1 MTETQLHRPPLAMF
15 AVDTSTEEMARL
27 MGTALTTI
35 AGGWPALY
43 FKQGPLQGS
52 VPVID
57 LDAMIRDAG
66 ALAVELQKE
75 IDRRTP
81 TSALSEKES

>member
-1 MTETQLHRPPLAMF
+1 MTETKTLRPRLAMF
-15 AVDTSTEEMARL
+15 AVDTSTEEMAHL

-43 FKQGPLQGS
+43 FKQGSLQGS

-57 LDAMIRDAG
+57 LDAMVRDAG

>member
-1 MTETQLHRPPLAMF
+1 MADLKTPHPKLAMF
-15 AVDTSTEEMARL
+15 QPDTSPEEMARL

-43 FKQGPLQGS
+43 FKQGSLQGS

-57 LDAMIRDAG
+57 LDAMVRDAG

-81 TSALSEKES
+81 ASALLDKEA

>member
-1 MTETQLHRPPLAMF
+1 MADLKTPHPKLAMF
-15 AVDTSTEEMARL
+15 QPDTSPEEMARL

-43 FKQGPLQGS
+43 FKQGSLQGS

-57 LDAMIRDAG
+57 LDAMVRDAG

>member
-1 MTETQLHRPPLAMF
+1 MTQAQLHRPPLAMF

-27 MGTALTTI
+27 IGTALTTI

-43 FKQGPLQGS
+43 FKQGSLQGS

-57 LDAMIRDAG
+57 LDAMVRDAG